1 MEIKTYKLYYGGNLM
16 PWGKGAVV
24 KNPNGWIILGGAE
37 GINPDSAKS
46 QHLGT
51 ETAPVD
57 VLPGVEAQARLC
69 FEKIKSALEEM
80 GSSLDN
86 IVKMWYYVVGDYPE
100 GLARSD
106 TWQTI
111 CRVREELFRE
121 HAPQL
126 CIDNNPPTFDLIGVK
141 HLALPE
147 MMVEIAVQAVF

>member
-1 MEIKTYKLYYGGNLM
+1 M
-16 PWGKGAVV
+16 
-24 KNPNGWIILGGAE
+24 
-37 GINPDSAKS
+37 
-46 QHLGT
+46 GT
-51 ETAPVD
+51 ETAPVI
-57 VLPGVEAQARLC
+57 VAEGVEAQARLC

-80 GSSLDN
+80 GSSLNN

-111 CRVREELFRE
+111 CKVREELFRE

-147 MMVEIAVQAVF
+147 MVVEVAVMAVF